1 MHTTVWTQPLK
12 PRLGLTCFWPTR
24 VLQKSCCVT
33 SVARSQE
40 ALQYLFRPPRILPL
54 GNPATNNK
62 SNYLETDML
71 WGSPTCGHGEKLCQK
86 DISDAQIVL
95 SYYSHPHW
103 STTQVSKDSILDM
116 QPSWAFSWLQ
126 CQPSY
131 RTTTTEETPTKSH
144 PVEPSQSDNDLFL
157 TVLCNR

>member
-1 MHTTVWTQPLK
+1 MCTPLCELSLLNLGWVWLAFDQQEYYRRAAVWHLWLDHKKPYSICPGLLEYFLWGIQPL
-12 PRLGLTCFWPTR
+12 
-24 VLQKSCCVT
+24 
-33 SVARSQE
+33 
-40 ALQYLFRPPRILPL
+40 II
-54 GNPATNNK
+54 
-62 SNYLETDML
+62 
-71 WGSPTCGHGEKLCQK
+71 SPTTLRQTCCEEAQPADMERSYVRKT
-86 DISDAQIVL
+86 DAQIVL

-144 PVEPSQSDNDLFL
+144 PVKPSQSDNGLFL